1 MIDAAAV
8 TGTLQLAIYIN
19 LLYSTSL
26 VQPAPGANCL
36 VVPVCHPGV
45 SDVNGH
51 RKKSKAKPTL
61 PATE

>member
-45 SDVNGH
+45 SDVDGH
-51 RKKSKAKPTL
+51 RKKRQS
-61 PATE
+61 